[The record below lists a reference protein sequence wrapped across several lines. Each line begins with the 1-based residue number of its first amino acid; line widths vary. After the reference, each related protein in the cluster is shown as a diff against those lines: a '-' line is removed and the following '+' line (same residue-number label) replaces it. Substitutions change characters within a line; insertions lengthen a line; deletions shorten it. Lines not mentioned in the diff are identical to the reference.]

1 MGAKSGLCIFFSMGV
16 FYHCPTSFTTIG
28 LCCMPTAQKIF
39 FFSIPTATVSILLES
54 LPRFSTLSTVITL
67 AHPATCYM
75 TPESIVSCVS
85 AVVMFGKGLA
95 RPAQTQITGM
105 VRNGKCPVDTVPILC
120 IIVPPW

>member
-54 LPRFSTLSTVITL
+54 LPRFSTVSTVITL
-67 AHPATCYM
+67 AHPATWHM
-75 TPESIVSCVS
+75 IPSSVVSCLS
-85 AVVMFGKGLA
+85 AVVKFGKGAWRL
-95 RPAQTQITGM
+95 
-105 VRNGKCPVDTVPILC
+105 V
-120 IIVPPW
+120 